1 MKILSFILLIFIYTT
16 YNTYGQDICLKLDSI
31 KITYIPLNIVDPI
44 IHLNEYDV
52 KHFNSDF
59 VHICI
64 IKDSLSL
71 LEQFTNIEFND
82 VVYIEGDMDT
92 RLVIEV
98 FSNGKIVMLLLMN
111 NRKQFSFDD
120 DSNLLF
126 KNDKLFDW
134 IKSLSLEN
142 LTYYPDNAPK
152 IHK

>member
-1 MKILSFILLIFIYTT
+1 MRIFCFILLFIN

-44 IHLNEYDV
+44 IHLDEYDV
-52 KHFNSDF
+52 KHFNRDF
-59 VHICI
+59 VNICI

-111 NRKQFSFDD
+111 NRKQFSFGG
-120 DSNLLF
+120 DSKLLF
-126 KNDKLFDW
+126 ENEKLFDW